1 MSEALLQEILD
12 REAIKELK
20 ARYWRFV
27 DAKDWDG
34 FRQVFTDDVHVQIM
48 DAEPVDGADAFL
60 TYVRAAVGAQTVHHG
75 HTPEIALDSPTT
87 AHGTWALADY
97 VEWDPDPET
106 GARRGFKGFGRY
118 DETYRKVDGEWKI
131 ASMRLSYIRMD
142 PLMPEPLPARISGL
156 EDAPGAV
163 GASAPG

>member
-1 MSEALLQEILD
+1 MSDALLQQVLD

-34 FRQVFTDDVHVQIM
+34 FRQVFADDVQVRIM
-48 DAEPVDGADAFL
+48 DMDPIEGADGFL
-60 TYVRAAVGAQTVHHG
+60 DYVRGAVGARTVHHG
-75 HTPEIALDSPTT
+75 HTPEITIDSPTE

-97 VEWDPDPET
+97 VEWEPDSAT
-106 GARRGFKGFGRY
+106 GARRGFKGYGRY
-118 DETYRKVDGEWKI
+118 DETYRKVDGAWKI

-142 PLMPEPLPARISGL
+142 PLMPEPLPERISGL
-156 EDAPGAV
+156 DDAGDVSGSRAD
-163 GASAPG
+163 